1 MSKPAADAVPSG
13 STRARILQAAML
25 RFATHS
31 YEATGLRDIAAD
43 VGVNVAYV
51 HRCFGSK
58 ERLFREALEATLW
71 PDRLFAGPARGLA
84 ASLAREVLRERE
96 GGEIRAF
103 DIVIHSFSSPEAAR
117 VMADL
122 LAEAFVA
129 PLMERRDGLSA
140 TQATL
145 VAALL
150 AGVGILR
157 DVVGAAPLRQVRAG
171 ELELALA
178 GIIETIMDE
187 AGAKGSAS
195 KGAAD

>member
-1 MSKPAADAVPSG
+1 MKPAADAALSG
-13 STRARILQAAML
+13 STRARILQAAMR
-25 RFATHS
+25 RFARQS

-58 ERLFREALEATLW
+58 ERLFRAALEATLW
-71 PDRLFAGPARGLA
+71 PDGLFAGPGDGLA
-84 ASLAREVLRERE
+84 ASLAREVLRQRD

-122 LAEAFVA
+122 LAEEFVA
-129 PLMERRDGLSA
+129 PLTERRDGLSA
-140 TQATL
+140 RRATL

-157 DVVGAAPLRQVRAG
+157 DVVGAAPLREAGAG
-171 ELELALA
+171 ELEPALA
-178 GIIETIMDE
+178 GIIEAIMAGGDE
-187 AGAKGSAS
+187 A
-195 KGAAD
+195 AD